1 MIKKCLVLSF
11 MLLSFNAFSIEVSEE
26 TAIAK
31 IEEFFYLLDV
41 DRYDKEEFSKVVTED
56 FQIFEDG
63 LNLDLDSFHEF
74 VTEATATIVKTDWVL
89 SDFKVTLNTDSAHI
103 SYYNNGV
110 FTTSNGENI
119 YSFWMESVYLIIDEG
134 ELKVQFLQS
143 DIVERETR

>member
-63 LNLDLDSFHEF
+63 LNLDLDSFP
-74 VTEATATIVKTDWVL
+74 
-89 SDFKVTLNTDSAHI
+89 
-103 SYYNNGV
+103 
-110 FTTSNGENI
+110 
-119 YSFWMESVYLIIDEG
+119 
-134 ELKVQFLQS
+134 
-143 DIVERETR
+143 